1 MDHDRLHLNLNY
13 SWPSIRMILHTH
25 TYQQWRENIVR
36 RWEKDGMRGSRKER
50 TKKFIVAVGIQEG
63 VFSFFNKINYFTLFM
78 SMHCTLFLYKK
89 IHIPNTQ
96 FCVFSFKR
104 MLQKYVTKHFFF
116 IFFLFFFFA
125 LWVLKKRVLVHF
137 LNHNFYIVLKT
148 KTIIL

>member
-116 IFFLFFFFA
+116 LFFFCIMSTQKMSFSTNF
-125 LWVLKKRVLVHF
+125 KSQF
-137 LNHNFYIVLKT
+137 LHSFKNQNCNTLT
-148 KTIIL
+148 K